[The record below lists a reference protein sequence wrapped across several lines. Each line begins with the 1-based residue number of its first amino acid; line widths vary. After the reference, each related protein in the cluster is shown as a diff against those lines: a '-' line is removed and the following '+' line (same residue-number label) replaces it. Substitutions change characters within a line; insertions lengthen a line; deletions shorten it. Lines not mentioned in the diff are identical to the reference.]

1 MVCRQKRRLM
11 PINQIWPAYPF
22 YFQCLRR
29 PWAHRTRNRRQKIC
43 KSKHATVTLYTPYID
58 GISSLCYVMK
68 SVANSFHYRVYW
80 LTPLVAVHWPSP
92 LRQESHTLRQHTCP
106 SRRALDR
113 HYPNPDTHT
122 CTVRERTNQH
132 TNRDNIQLRGFKHRC
147 NPSNS
152 DLLHCK
158 GISLLMVQVLLQ
170 IEECVIEYM
179 CHPAALQISKSNFT
193 CQEMSFVYITH
204 TFIHWTG
211 TFNQSKFMG
220 IPGNLS
226 VLSYIDIFTLG
237 RNFYLK
243 LLLAKSW

>member
-1 MVCRQKRRLM
+1 MLRHIAHKAFLWVSEAFLVLKWVILHTCTHTQMSLMKCRKYFSLFDAWGKIWHGGYPFKLTVCRQKRRLM

-68 SVANSFHYRVYW
+68 SVANSFHYRVHW
-80 LTPLVAVHWPSP
+80 LTPLVAVHWLSP

-122 CTVRERTNQH
+122 CTVRERTN
-132 TNRDNIQLRGFKHRC
+132 
-147 NPSNS
+147 
-152 DLLHCK
+152 
-158 GISLLMVQVLLQ
+158 
-170 IEECVIEYM
+170 
-179 CHPAALQISKSNFT
+179 
-193 CQEMSFVYITH
+193 
-204 TFIHWTG
+204 
-211 TFNQSKFMG
+211 
-220 IPGNLS
+220 
-226 VLSYIDIFTLG
+226 
-237 RNFYLK
+237 
-243 LLLAKSW
+243 